1 VDAHEGVQRPVRE
14 PDRPVGRGG
23 EARELVGR
31 RRKRD
36 RRPTAI
42 RRAAGYRTGQCVG
55 EPECA
60 VRRDREPERL
70 GSQVRPESITL
81 WPAPPASVVSTE
93 PTACYEAGPFVTV
106 DAVNVEA
113 TLRAALP
120 PGSWAA
126 TRSDNTVG
134 SAVVT
139 TLMYRVAGADPA
151 LVARLTS
158 LRLDPNGRGFSPCP
172 DATRPR

>member
-1 VDAHEGVQRPVRE
+1 MVAATGRVDVLRAVLLVLVAANLLFFAFSHGWLDGVFGLRSL
-14 PDRPVGRGG
+14 G
-23 EARELVGR
+23 
-31 RRKRD
+31 
-36 RRPTAI
+36 
-42 RRAAGYRTGQCVG
+42 
-55 EPECA
+55 
-60 VRRDREPERL
+60 DREPERL

-106 DAVNVEA
+106 DAINVEA

-120 PGSWAA
+120 PGSWVPI
-126 TRSDNTVG
+126 RSDNMVG

-139 TLMYRVAGADPA
+139 TLMYRVATADPA